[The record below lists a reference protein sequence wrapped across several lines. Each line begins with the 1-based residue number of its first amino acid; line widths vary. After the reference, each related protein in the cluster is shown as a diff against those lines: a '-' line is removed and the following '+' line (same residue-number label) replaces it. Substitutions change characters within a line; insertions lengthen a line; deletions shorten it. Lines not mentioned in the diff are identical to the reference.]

1 MTSLDH
7 LRRQLARLLQ
17 ARNTVRGFAA
27 WSAAGTALVWVLVAI
42 LVIDLWL
49 EPPALPRL
57 VLLVC
62 GAAAVVWAIRRYTLP
77 LWNERESL
85 EEMALLVDRR
95 HKLDSDLIA
104 ALQFES
110 PAAREWGSRKLS
122 GAVIDY
128 VAAASSSLD
137 VFDGFSTVQ
146 LWRRG
151 VLCGGSL
158 LLALL
163 AAACFPG
170 HAAAFLQRLCLGGV
184 HYPTQTVLEQ
194 IVLNQDEVLTRA
206 RHGSQPTSAKAAQ
219 ARPVDFF
226 IRTSGVIPRPESKPT
241 VQVVSAGDHYVRS
254 KLDLV
259 RLTREQRVQRLT
271 DAVKQIQ
278 ASLADDGVDIS
289 TPWRRQV
296 ASFIRLE
303 SPALASELE
312 KLTARDGLGPLAE
325 QVATLSAQLAQ
336 ADEPGAVYSAQIAR
350 LGDSVRYQVYLGDAW
365 TDPAHVAMIPLP
377 AVEPQLKITPP
388 AYAAQSEQAGEAGA
402 RQFAVLEG
410 SAVELSLSCVNHK
423 PLASA
428 WAILKSTKDA
438 KPTVERFEL
447 RATDDKR
454 LAWTFSATASPLAQI
469 TGDLQYEIQVLD
481 EDNLSLEH
489 PIRGAIRI
497 KPDRPPLG
505 ALEVVH
511 KVVLPS
517 AEPTLTYHASD
528 DYGVAAIRLI
538 VDVERKAGDS
548 PSAARPAVAE
558 TGKSSATAPAPGGE
572 AAPSEQ
578 KTLVIRGGEPL
589 RGAALPLVGEYKL
602 ALAPFSLLKGDRVKL
617 TLEIVDY
624 RGENSAGEPL
634 GKAYQAEPLVLEISD
649 ESGVLAAIS
658 EADARSEQRLT
669 DLIKRQLGI
678 GESP

>member
-57 VLLVC
+57 VLLAC
-62 GAAAVVWAIRRYTLP
+62 GAAAVFWAIRRFTLP
-77 LWNERESL
+77 LWSERESL

-110 PAAREWGSRKLS
+110 PAAKEWGSRKLS

-128 VAAASSSLD
+128 VAAASSSLN
-137 VFDGFSTVQ
+137 VFEGFSTVQ

-158 LLALL
+158 LLVLL

-170 HAAAFLQRLCLGGV
+170 HAAAFVQRLCLGSV

-194 IVLNQDEVLTRA
+194 IVLNQDEVLTRGQ
-206 RHGSQPTSAKAAQ
+206 HGSQPTAAKAAQ

-226 IRTSGVIPRPESKPT
+226 IRTSGVLPRPDSKPT
-241 VQVVSAGDHYVRS
+241 VQVVSSGDHYVRS

-271 DAVKQIQ
+271 DAVKQIET
-278 ASLADDGVDIS
+278 ALADEAVDIS

-296 ASFIRLE
+296 ASLIRLE
-303 SPALASELE
+303 SPALAGELE
-312 KLTARDGLGPLAE
+312 KLPARADLRPLADQLTARAAALAKEEE
-325 QVATLSAQLAQ
+325 Q
-336 ADEPGAVYSAQIAR
+336 GAIYTAQIAR
-350 LGDSVRYQVYLGDAW
+350 LSDSVRYQVYLGDAW
-365 TDPAHVAMIPLP
+365 TDPAQVAMIPLP
-377 AVEPQLKITPP
+377 AVEPKLKITPP
-388 AYAAQSEQAGEAGA
+388 KYAAQSEQAGEAGA

-410 SAVELSLSCVNHK
+410 SAVDLSLACVNHK
-423 PLASA
+423 PLTSA
-428 WAILKSTKDA
+428 WAILKSTQDA
-438 KPTVERFEL
+438 KPVIERFEL
-447 RATDDKR
+447 QATDDKR
-454 LAWTFSATASPLAQI
+454 LTWSFSAASPLSRI

-528 DYGVAAIRLI
+528 DYGVATIRLI

-548 PSAARPAVAE
+548 PSAVRPATAE
-558 TGKSSATAPAPGGE
+558 TGESSATAPAPGGE
-572 AAPSEQ
+572 AAPTEQ
-578 KTLVIRGGEPL
+578 KTLVIRGGEPI

-617 TLEIVDY
+617 TLEIVDF
-624 RGENSAGEPL
+624 RGENLAGEPL

-658 EADARSEQRLT
+658 EADARSEQRLS